1 MAILYELPAAVLWQG
16 EHWSLLKPEWLAGN
30 LKPLPWQDVQKPA
43 IEETL
48 WDLMSG
54 AVLPELAVVVAAA
67 GITIVFVCV
76 TVVGL

>member
-1 MAILYELPAAVLWQG
+1 
-16 EHWSLLKPEWLAGN
+16 
-30 LKPLPWQDVQKPA
+30 
-43 IEETL
+43 
-48 WDLMSG
+48 MSG